1 MIRSLL
7 ILGVILG
14 SVAFILLNPAV
25 GILMWTWISVLN
37 PHRLTY
43 GFASSFPVGNIIA
56 GATILGW
63 LITREPKRLPT
74 HPIVILLIIY
84 VLWTSITTIFAYDD
98 TAFDKWSRFAK
109 IMLLVFLTL
118 SIMKSRIRVHAF
130 VWMNVLCI
138 GYFAV
143 KGGLFT
149 VATGGGSRVWGPP
162 DSFIEDN
169 NQLGLAMVMTLPLLR
184 YLYQQS
190 TTKLFKWGLNGA
202 TLLWLLA
209 ILGTQ
214 SRGAFV
220 ALSCMLVFLWF
231 RSKNK
236 LVTGLL
242 LIFVAVSA
250 VSFMPDSF
258 RNRMETV
265 QNYDEDESFMGRVVM
280 WRFALKV
287 ARDNPVLGGGFNVF
301 YDQDLRD
308 RYLEPGETGRA
319 VHSIYFEVLGEQ
331 GYIGFA
337 MFFLIGVAAFF
348 TCGRTMALTSKRPDL
363 AWANSLAR
371 MSQVSVVGYAI
382 NGITLNL
389 ATFDLY
395 YSLLAIIVLNRI
407 IVERALAK
415 EGVDTGAVPAW
426 HPRAILSRAGAR

>member
-1 MIRSLL
+1 
-7 ILGVILG
+7 
-14 SVAFILLNPAV
+14 
-25 GILMWTWISVLN
+25 
-37 PHRLTY
+37 
-43 GFASSFPVGNIIA
+43 
-56 GATILGW
+56 
-63 LITREPKRLPT
+63 
-74 HPIVILLIIY
+74 
-84 VLWTSITTIFAYDD
+84 
-98 TAFDKWSRFAK
+98 
-109 IMLLVFLTL
+109 
-118 SIMKSRIRVHAF
+118 
-130 VWMNVLCI
+130 
-138 GYFAV
+138 
-143 KGGLFT
+143 
-149 VATGGGSRVWGPP
+149 
-162 DSFIEDN
+162 
-169 NQLGLAMVMTLPLLR
+169 
-184 YLYQQS
+184 
-190 TTKLFKWGLNGA
+190 
-202 TLLWLLA
+202 
-209 ILGTQ
+209 
-214 SRGAFV
+214 
-220 ALSCMLVFLWF
+220 
-231 RSKNK
+231 
-236 LVTGLL
+236 
-242 LIFVAVSA
+242 
-250 VSFMPDSF
+250 
-258 RNRMETV
+258 
-265 QNYDEDESFMGRVVM
+265 M

-407 IVERALAK
+407 IVERALAR